1 MYWEHNCTLQNAVSS
16 SCSIM
21 CVLIKNT
28 TNMILASLTFVCF
41 LPTNLFS
48 ISLPSQESDS
58 YAIMIG
64 NISGR
69 VLNYSGDFGRTCINY

>member
-21 CVLIKNT
+21 CVLTKNT
-28 TNMILASLTFVCF
+28 TDMILASLTFVCF

-48 ISLPSQESDS
+48 ISLPSQGSDS
-58 YAIMIG
+58 YAI
-64 NISGR
+64 ISGR
-69 VLNYSGDFGRTCINY
+69 VLNYSGGFSGTCINY